1 MCIILPSCTSIFSV
15 YRTVQTMQQDMDLG
29 AVTKICKTKCQVEGY
44 YGISGQGIEQLG
56 SPRGY
61 FFICLL

>member
-1 MCIILPSCTSIFSV
+1 MCLILPSCTSIFSL
-15 YRTVQTMQQDMDLG
+15 YRTVQNMQQDMDLG

-44 YGISGQGIEQLG
+44 YAISGQGIEKLG

-61 FFICLL
+61 FVICLL

>member
-1 MCIILPSCTSIFSV
+1 M
-15 YRTVQTMQQDMDLG
+15 QTMQQDMDLG

-56 SPRGY
+56 SPCGY

>member
-1 MCIILPSCTSIFSV
+1 
-15 YRTVQTMQQDMDLG
+15 MQQDMDLG

-44 YGISGQGIEQLG
+44 YAISGQGIEQLG

-61 FFICLL
+61 FVICLL